1 MNFLKGGIFLNS
13 KKKGMTLVA
22 KQRLAGWTFL
32 TPATILIAIM
42 SFYPMVKAFIVSLQ
56 TGAGANMHFAD
67 PIFKNYQ
74 RILADKVFQ
83 QSIVNTFLY
92 LIIQV
97 PIMLVLAIL
106 LAQLLNNKDLKFR
119 GLFRTC
125 VFLPCATSLV
135 SYSLIF
141 RSMFATDGLVNSVL
155 INLGILDTGYNFLG
169 NAASAKI
176 VIIIALIWRW
186 TGYNM
191 VFYLAGLQNIEY
203 SVYEAAKI
211 DGANGWKTFWK
222 ITVPLLKPTIIMT
235 FIMSINGTL
244 QLFDESVNL
253 TKGGPAN
260 STITM
265 SHYVYNT
272 CFINVPNFGYAAAM
286 SFLIFIM
293 VAILAF
299 INLKVGDTRD

>member
-1 MNFLKGGIFLNS
+1 MKQ
-13 KKKGMTLVA
+13 KKRMSLLA
-22 KQRLAGWTFL
+22 KQSAAGWIFL
-32 TPATILIAIM
+32 TPAALLIAVM
-42 SFYPMVKAFIVSLQ
+42 AFWPMIQAFIMSLQ
-56 TGAGANMHFAD
+56 TGSSANMQWSE
-67 PIFKNYQ
+67 PIFNNYTRKFQ
-74 RILADKVFQ
+74 DKLFLRSVG
-83 QSIVNTFLY
+83 NTFLY

-97 PIMLVLAIL
+97 PIMLILAIL
-106 LAQLLNNKDLKFR
+106 LAQLLNNKHLRLKGF
-119 GLFRTC
+119 FRTC
-125 VFLPCATSLV
+125 IFLPCATSLV

-141 RSMFATDGLVNSVL
+141 KSLFATDGLINSVL
-155 INLGILDTGYNFLG
+155 VHLGILESNYNFLG
-169 NAASAKI
+169 NAASAKA

-211 DGANGWKTFWK
+211 DGANGWKTFWG

-253 TKGGPAN
+253 TNGGPAN
-260 STITM
+260 ATITM
-265 SHYVYNT
+265 SHYIYN
-272 CFINVPNFGYAAAM
+272 NSLGQGVANFGYATAM
-286 SFLIFIM
+286 SFFVFII

-299 INLKVGDTRD
+299 INMKVGDTRD

>member
-1 MNFLKGGIFLNS
+1 MNS
-13 KKKGMTLVA
+13 KKKGMSLLG
-22 KQRLAGWTFL
+22 KQRAAGWTFL
-32 TPATILIAIM
+32 APATIMIAIM
-42 SFYPMVKAFIVSLQ
+42 SFYPMIRAFIISLQ
-56 TGAGANMHFAD
+56 TGAGANMRFAD
-67 PIFKNYQ
+67 PIFSNYK

-83 QSIVNTFLY
+83 QSI
-92 LIIQV
+92 
-97 PIMLVLAIL
+97 
-106 LAQLLNNKDLKFR
+106 
-119 GLFRTC
+119 
-125 VFLPCATSLV
+125 PCATSLV

-141 RSMFATDGLVNSVL
+141 RSMFATDGLINSIL
-155 INLGILDTGYNFLG
+155 IKLGILSTGYNFLG
-169 NAASAKI
+169 NSASAKV
-176 VIIIALIWRW
+176 VIILALIWRW

-286 SFLIFIM
+286 SFIIFIM

>member
-1 MNFLKGGIFLNS
+1 MY
-13 KKKGMTLVA
+13 
-22 KQRLAGWTFL
+22 LA
-32 TPATILIAIM
+32 PATILIFIM
-42 SFYPMVKAFIVSLQ
+42 SFWPIIQAVITSFK
-56 TGAGANMHFAD
+56 TGSSANMQWANPLTYNYTRMFQDAV
-67 PIFKNYQ
+67 FK
-74 RILADKVFQ
+74 R
-83 QSIVNTFLY
+83 SIGNTFLY
-92 LIIQV
+92 LIIEV

-106 LAQLLNNKDLKFR
+106 LAQLLNNKHLKFK

-135 SYSLIF
+135 SYALIF
-141 RSMFATDGLVNSVL
+141 KSLFATQGL
-155 INLGILDTGYNFLG
+155 INTILVKLGILENNFNFLG
-169 NAASAKI
+169 TGWSAKI
-176 VIIIALIWRW
+176 IIIVALIWRW

-265 SHYVYNT
+265 SHYIYNT

-286 SFLIFIM
+286 SFIIFIM
-293 VAILAF
+293 VAVLAF

>member
-1 MNFLKGGIFLNS
+1 MNS
-13 KKKGMTLVA
+13 KKKGMTLID
-22 KQRLAGWTFL
+22 KQRAAGWTFL
-32 TPATILIAIM
+32 APASILIAIM
-42 SFYPMVKAFIVSLQ
+42 SFYPMVRAFVLSLQ
-56 TGAGANMHFAD
+56 TGTGVNMRFVGVSNYKRMIAD
-67 PIFKNYQ
+67 T
-74 RILADKVFQ
+74 VFQ
-83 QSIVNTFLY
+83 KSIGNTFLY
-92 LIIQV
+92 LLIQV

-106 LAQLLNNKDLKFR
+106 LAQLLNNKDLKFK

-141 RSMFATDGLVNSVL
+141 RSMFATDGLINSIL
-155 INLGILDTGYNFLG
+155 IKLGILQTGYNFLG
-169 NAASAKI
+169 HSASAKA
-176 VIIIALIWRW
+176 VIILALIWRW

-191 VFYLAGLQNIEY
+191 VFYLSGLQNIEY

-265 SHYVYNT
+265 SHYIYNT

-293 VAILAF
+293 VAVLAF

>member
-1 MNFLKGGIFLNS
+1 ME
-13 KKKGMTLVA
+13 KKRGLTLHQ
-22 KQRLAGWTFL
+22 KQSRAGWIFL
-32 TPATILIAIM
+32 TPATVLIAVM
-42 SFYPMVKAFIVSLQ
+42 SFWPMISAFLMSLK
-56 TGAGANMHFAD
+56 TGSSANMQWNQ
-67 PIFKNYQ
+67 PIFNNYV
-74 RILADKVFQ
+74 RMFSDKLFLRSVG
-83 QSIVNTFLY
+83 NTFLY

-106 LAQLLNNKDLKFR
+106 LAQLLNNRDLKFK
-119 GLFRTC
+119 GFFRTC
-125 VFLPCATSLV
+125 VFLPCATALV

-141 RSMFATDGLVNSVL
+141 KSLFATEGLINTILV
-155 INLGILDTGYNFLG
+155 NLGILSQNYNFLG
-169 NAASAKI
+169 NPTSAKA

-211 DGANGWKTFWK
+211 DGANGWKTFWG

-253 TKGGPAN
+253 TNGGPAN

-265 SHYVYNT
+265 SHYIYNNT
-272 CFINVPNFGYAAAM
+272 FGTGVANFGYATAM
-286 SFLIFIM
+286 AFFVFIM
-293 VAILAF
+293 VGILAL
-299 INLKVGDTRD
+299 INMKVGDTRD